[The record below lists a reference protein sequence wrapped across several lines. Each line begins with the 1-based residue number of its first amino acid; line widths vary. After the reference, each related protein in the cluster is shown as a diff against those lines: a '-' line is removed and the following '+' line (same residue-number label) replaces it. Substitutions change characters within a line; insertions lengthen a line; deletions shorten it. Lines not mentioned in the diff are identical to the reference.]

1 MGRKKEFTVEEIK
14 QLEEALEVTSNKVEI
29 KRILAVKAKAELGLS
44 NEVIGTLLNYSEH
57 TVRDIISLYGSKGL
71 AGLMLQNTRG
81 GRKRENMTIAQEKDL
96 LSYFSDHADN
106 GNVATAAKIKE
117 EYERRINRRIHKSTV
132 SRLLKRHGWRKILPR
147 QYHPKKDIEAQDAFK
162 KTSDQLSKSMKKH
175 WVKSH

>member
-14 QLEEALEVTSNKVEI
+14 QLEEALETTVNKVEI
-29 KRILAVKAKAELGLS
+29 KRILAIKAKAELGLP

-96 LSYFSDHADN
+96 LNYFSDLADN
-106 GNVATAAKIKE
+106 GKVATAAKIKE
-117 EYERRINRRIHKSTV
+117 EYEKRINRRVHKSTV

-147 QYHPKKDIEAQDAFK
+147 QYHPKENIETQEAFK
-162 KTSDQLSKSMKKH
+162 KTSDQLFINTKKH
-175 WVKSH
+175 WMKSH